1 MAAIWM
7 GIVVSYWKLQNVV
20 SLSSFFRMLLQ
31 ESREAMNLLLLSNSS
46 SAILYCE
53 LVDGKLRSH

>member
-31 ESREAMNLLLLSNSS
+31 ESGEAMSLLLLSNSS

-53 LVDGKLRSH
+53 LVDGKSRSH